1 MVDILPSTPDAD
13 PDPEPRVLGVDSD
26 EAGET
31 LAALSSETAR
41 GMLREFHDDPATP
54 SGIADRLDLS
64 LQNAQY
70 HIGNLEDAGLIEPVD
85 TVYSEKGREMTV
97 YGPADAPLIV
107 YAGTE
112 DETTGLKAALSRL
125 IGAVAALGI
134 TSLLVQAYL
143 GDLSLPFG
151 TGAGGTADHQAGTT
165 ATQVETETEGG
176 MGIAQTTSTPEPTAT
191 PVSDTVR
198 AAEDALAL
206 PPGVLFFLGGLAVLL
221 GVGAGW
227 WLKNR

>member
-31 LAALSSETAR
+31 LAALSSDTAR
-41 GMLREFHDDPATP
+41 EMLREFHDDPATP
-54 SGIADRLDLS
+54 SGVADRLDLS

-112 DETTGLKAALSRL
+112 EETTGLKAALSRL
-125 IGAVAALGI
+125 VGAVAALGL
-134 TSLLVQAYL
+134 TSLLVQAYFGEL
-143 GDLSLPFG
+143 PLPFG
-151 TGAGGTADHQAGTT
+151 RAGGGEEYQTGADGTATNVT
-165 ATQVETETEGG
+165 TETESGDI
-176 MGIAQTTSTPEPTAT
+176 GIAQATPEPTAT
-191 PVSDTVR
+191 PTPEAVR
-198 AAEDALAL
+198 TAEDALAL
-206 PPGVLFFLGGLAVLL
+206 PPGVLFFLGGMAVLL
-221 GVGAGW
+221 GVAAVW
-227 WLKNR
+227 WLRRR